1 MQTNVETPDSTI
13 LDNET
18 IISEIVITVVKIF
31 VICLGSF
38 IQLKIILTCLN
49 AKDTITRQIDIT
61 QAVAITIFVFFTNLF
76 EPITDHIPDL
86 HEKVGDWI
94 CHIAAFIYLFTVY
107 VCLFHSFV
115 VALMKYIFIVHHMK
129 NRAFGERKTQKIFF
143 LATIIHPA
151 ILAILTTLA
160 YDFESSKPLISCY
173 GLKEQ
178 VLMKYNTSTRFEKA
192 FLCKLGNMGTDK
204 DDMPWFY
211 IRQGFCATK
220 MIWVLLLSTNI
231 PEGYL
236 YFKIFKKMRR

>member
-1 MQTNVETPDSTI
+1 MATPDSTM
-13 LDNET
+13 LDYKT
-18 IISEIVITVVKIF
+18 IISAVVITLAWIF
-31 VICLGSF
+31 VVCLGSF
-38 IQLKIILTCLN
+38 IQLKIVLTCLK
-49 AKDTITRQIDIT
+49 AKNTTTWQIDII
-61 QAVAITIFVFFTNLF
+61 QAVALTIWVFFSSIF
-76 EPITDHIPDL
+76 KIIIDQIPDL
-86 HEKVGDWI
+86 HEAIGDWI
-94 CHIAAFIYLFTVY
+94 CYIYAFTHIFAIY

-129 NRAFGERKTQKIFF
+129 NRVFGERKTQKIFF

-151 ILAILTTLA
+151 ILAILATLA